1 MGGVTNLARRLAADF
16 ASDGATP
23 RGERER
29 AYLKKWLQASAQ
41 GTPGRGRGA
50 GAADDWTARMR
61 QGAPEAAGQT
71 ITIPYQGMTPL
82 QLPKIDPSLD
92 IVSPPLTC
100 LDTGTIWSQPGN
112 VYTQI
117 VDLADID
124 NSRAMIAPGNCED
137 GTSPLR
143 TAGIDLWVQGR
154 TRPAPLSRDK
164 VDQLGCSTTRVEAR
178 SYQGP
183 LASPPLTVDKPD
195 PAAQFVS
202 AIPAVEPAKEVVE
215 PRPRPAEAQK
225 PDDPQLEAAFRVIL
239 RPSGTPNEEVDAQL
253 AEARKYVEGKPELI
267 KQLRGA
273 AVLGIYLIEESSA
286 GRLKVQYGSPY
297 VLQRLRELL
306 QELDGGQQPAPSPAS
321 KPDSKPSPSTAAEP
335 DLLGYWPLRGDC
347 QDHSGN
353 GLHAVNHGVK
363 LDDGTFDGRGAY
375 LEIPPNRKL
384 LLGAKD
390 FSFSV
395 WVHTD
400 KDIDDVIGDVVS
412 QYDAATRRGVNLTL
426 KSTAGGYSSHGDD
439 RHVYFG
445 IDNAQEPTWEDCGRP
460 SPTSNYVSNSL
471 TVFDGHLY
479 AAITDAEKPED
490 WCHVFRYA
498 GGQKWED
505 CGRVGDR
512 RTHGVGPM
520 VVHDGSLYVGTWTY
534 DWTRVGIQQPL
545 DDFCCVYRY
554 AGGTSWED
562 CGQPGQCRRLFGLA
576 SYRGGLYVSAED
588 GRCYVYAGERQWK
601 ECGRFPNYAH
611 PLGIHDGKLYAG
623 VLNPAGVWA
632 FDGQEWSLMGN
643 PQGREERC
651 NQIHAL
657 EVYRGQLHATTWP
670 EGHVCRLE
678 TDGGWTDLGRLG
690 DALEINCAVRV
701 QRPALRWHDPARS
714 VSLQPDSGT
723 WQTCPGCGAGTQAAA
738 ARAATRRASGAGQRR
753 RGRRCAGFSTRPV
766 TSSRTRTNGPA

>member
-1 MGGVTNLARRLAADF
+1 M
-16 ASDGATP
+16 
-23 RGERER
+23 
-29 AYLKKWLQASAQ
+29 
-41 GTPGRGRGA
+41 
-50 GAADDWTARMR
+50 
-61 QGAPEAAGQT
+61 
-71 ITIPYQGMTPL
+71 
-82 QLPKIDPSLD
+82 
-92 IVSPPLTC
+92 TC

-117 VDLADID
+117 VDLADLD

-183 LASPPLTVDKPD
+183 LASSPMTVDKLD
-195 PAAQFVS
+195 SAAQLFS

-239 RPSGTPNEEVDAQL
+239 RSSGTANEEVDAQL
-253 AEARKYVEGKPELI
+253 AEARKYVEGKPELT

-273 AVLGIYLIEESSA
+273 AVLGIYLIEESAA
-286 GRLKVQYGSPY
+286 GRLKVHYGSPY
-297 VLQRLRELL
+297 VLERLRELL
-306 QELDGGQQPAPSPAS
+306 RELDGGQQPDPAPAS
-321 KPDSKPSPSTAAEP
+321 NPDSKPSPSTAAEP

-375 LEIPPNRKL
+375 LEIPPSRKL

-412 QYDAATRRGVNLTL
+412 QYDAAARRGVNLTL

-479 AAITDAEKPED
+479 AATTDAEKFED

-498 GGQKWED
+498 GGQQWED

-520 VVHDGSLYVGTWTY
+520 VVHDGSLVRRNV
-534 DWTRVGIQQPL
+534 DLRL
-545 DDFCCVYRY
+545 DPRRY
-554 AGGTSWED
+554 PA
-562 CGQPGQCRRLFGLA
+562 A
-576 SYRGGLYVSAED
+576 V
-588 GRCYVYAGERQWK
+588 
-601 ECGRFPNYAH
+601 GRF
-611 PLGIHDGKLYAG
+611 LLR
-623 VLNPAGVWA
+623 V
-632 FDGQEWSLMGN
+632 SL
-643 PQGREERC
+643 RRR
-651 NQIHAL
+651 HL
-657 EVYRGQLHATTWP
+657 
-670 EGHVCRLE
+670 
-678 TDGGWTDLGRLG
+678 LGRL
-690 DALEINCAVRV
+690 
-701 QRPALRWHDPARS
+701 
-714 VSLQPDSGT
+714 
-723 WQTCPGCGAGTQAAA
+723 
-738 ARAATRRASGAGQRR
+738 RAAGPMPPSVRSGFVSRRALCV
-753 RGRRCAGFSTRPV
+753 RGRRPVLRVRGRAAVEGVREVPQLSRIPWEST
-766 TSSRTRTNGPA
+766 TASCTRVS